1 MLNTFQTVIFKQVVP
16 SVNVFQL
23 ALYKKFCNG
32 IQTMWISMSP
42 TEPEN
47 TEFSLL
53 LLYSP

>member
-47 TEFSLL
+47 TQLSLL
-53 LLYSP
+53 LL